1 MEEGYLH
8 LILGPMFSGKTTE
21 IVRLYNNYSKI
32 NKKIL
37 VINYKEDNRYHD
49 TLLSTHDKVMIP
61 SVNLVKLGELDEC
74 QVDTYDVILINE
86 GQFFEDLVT
95 NVLHYVEKMNKRVYI
110 CGLDGDF
117 RRKKFGSIL
126 DLIPYCDEIAKLKAF
141 CAICKNG
148 KNGLFSKRII
158 QDENQIVIG
167 NDIYIPVC
175 RGCYVK

>member
-1 MEEGYLH
+1 MLEGYLH

-21 IVRLYNNYSKI
+21 IIRLYNNYSKI
-32 NKKIL
+32 DKRIL

-49 TLLSTHDKVMIP
+49 TLLSTHDKIMIP
-61 SVNLVKLGELDEC
+61 SVNLFKLEELADEEIN
-74 QVDTYDVILINE
+74 TYDVILINE
-86 GQFFEDLVT
+86 GQFFTDLVT
-95 NVLHYVEKMNKRVYI
+95 QVLKYIEKMNKIVYV

-126 DLIPYCDEIAKLKAF
+126 DLIPYCNEITKLKAF

-148 KNGLFSKRII
+148 KPGLFSKRII
-158 QDENQIVIG
+158 QDETQIVIG

-175 RGCYVK
+175 RGCYIK